1 MFFWTKLKTENARLQ
16 TELSSTIEAWEGRCA
31 EVLQLQAEL
40 QGANRAVDNLKE
52 KYDYAIGACRNS
64 KESVDQLKAE
74 QAFLQESIAHAKQLV
89 TAELAHYRAK
99 PTSKAQQIALIY
111 TLENIIGNIGEPF
124 PSTKN

>member
-52 KYDYAIGACRNS
+52 EYDYAIGACRNS

-74 QAFLQESIAHAKQLV
+74 QAFLQESIAHAKKLV
-89 TAELAHYRAK
+89 KAELLGSLRAR
-99 PTSKAQQIALIY
+99 PLQAALIY
-111 TLENIIGNIGEPF
+111 TLETIIGNIGEPL